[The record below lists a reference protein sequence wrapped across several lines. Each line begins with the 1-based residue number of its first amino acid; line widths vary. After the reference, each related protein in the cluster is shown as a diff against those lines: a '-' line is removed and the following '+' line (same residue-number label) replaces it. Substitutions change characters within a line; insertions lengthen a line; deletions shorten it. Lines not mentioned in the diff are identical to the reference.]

1 MVITED
7 IGLDAAVEVVDD
19 LPQGA
24 VAYLEDLG
32 KFMDMFFMLSVRI
45 GLNVAFW
52 EQHNGP

>member
-1 MVITED
+1 MESFTGILQTDEEVMVITED

-32 KFMDMFFMLSVRI
+32 KNSWTCFSC
-45 GLNVAFW
+45 
-52 EQHNGP
+52 